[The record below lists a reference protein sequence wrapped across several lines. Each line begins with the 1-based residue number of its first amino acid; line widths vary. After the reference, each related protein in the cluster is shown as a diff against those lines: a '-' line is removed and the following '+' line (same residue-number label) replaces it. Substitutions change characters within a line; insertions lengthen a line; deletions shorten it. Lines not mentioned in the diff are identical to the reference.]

1 VRILALK
8 KTIIVSIKSTRE
20 ASAIEYSL
28 SPTLEDS
35 NEHNLLEK
43 VKGASFGKI
52 LQDVT
57 VRPAHDQLHNLELV
71 YKGSSYQIKL
81 VNVSYNI
88 QYPDDPNQ
96 ALYDLPDN
104 CRFVAGA
111 LYNQDFPGNWEF
123 AWVYFGDLDIDSV
136 YIRGHYITHDEHQNG
151 YFIAKYVST
160 TLVCFRF

>member
-1 VRILALK
+1 MK

-20 ASAIEYSL
+20 ASAIEYYL
-28 SPTLEDS
+28 RPTLEDS
-35 NEHNLLEK
+35 NELNLLEK

-57 VRPAHDQLHNLELV
+57 VRPFHDQWHNLELL
-71 YKGSSYQIKL
+71 YMGSSYPIRL
-81 VNVSYNI
+81 TRRIYNI

-96 ALYDLPDN
+96 ALYDQSDN

-123 AWVYFGDLDIDSV
+123 AWIYFGDLDIDSV

-151 YFIAKYVST
+151 YFIAKYVSIS
-160 TLVCFRF
+160 LLCFRF